1 MVKRSHSMHFSPKRT
16 VARPLGS
23 LFSTQSPVT
32 SLAQFSSNQAVP
44 HLPPVSSS
52 DTTVSVTRPESAARR
67 RWR

>member
-1 MVKRSHSMHFSPKRT
+1 MVKPSHSMHFSPNRT

-23 LFSTQSPVT
+23 LFNTQSPVT
-32 SLAQFSSNQAVP
+32 SPAQFSSSQAVP

-52 DTTVSVTRPESAARR
+52 DTTVSVTRPEISARK

>member
-1 MVKRSHSMHFSPKRT
+1 MVKRSHSMDFSPKRT
-16 VARPLGS
+16 VASPLGS

-32 SLAQFSSNQAVP
+32 SLAQFSSSQAVP

-52 DTTVSVTRPESAARR
+52 DTTVSVTRPESSSRR